1 MQLLSTWVVPSL
13 SSAWVVRTLRV
24 IQTLSSIFLKPT
36 STRFR
41 SDNSLLWIWPLRT
54 SSLLLVDRRQSV
66 SIVPTWRVP
75 SLAGP
80 RTPMS
85 SIILT
90 SRCNF
95 CAKKICTTEMS
106 TTLGFCRT
114 RLLKSGS
121 KSMQKTKSCSSRTS
135 PRLTSP
141 YQSSTAQICW
151 ASLTMI
157 APLWM
162 VDTRNQVTG
171 RTLPVGGTVIKLL
184 MSLKKTCVQL
194 VNITKNRWLCLTFR
208 SLNTTMTIM
217 AMMNITMITTT
228 TIMSQRRLKAV
239 TECEA
244 LLALIENSANKKSWQ
259 N

>member
-13 SSAWVVRTLRV
+13 FSAWVVRTLRV
-24 IQTLSSIFLKPT
+24 TQTWSSIFLKVT
-36 STRFR
+36 TTRFR
-41 SDNSLLWIWPLRT
+41 SHNSLLWIWPLRT
-54 SSLLLVDRRQSV
+54 TSLLLVDRRQSV
-66 SIVPTWRVP
+66 STVPTWRVP

-95 CAKKICTTEMS
+95 CAKKIFTTEMS

-114 RLLKSGS
+114 RLLKSGL
-121 KSMQKTKSCSSRTS
+121 KSMQRTKSCSSRTS

-141 YQSSTAQICW
+141 YQSSIALIWW

-171 RTLPVGGTVIKLL
+171 RTLPSGGTVIKLL
-184 MSLKKTCVQL
+184 MSPKKTCVQL
-194 VNITKNRWLCLTFR
+194 VKLTKNRWLNLTFT

-217 AMMNITMITTT
+217 TMTITMITTT
-228 TIMSQRRLKAV
+228 TIMSQRSWKAV

-244 LLALIENSANKKSWQ
+244 LLAHIEKSATKKSWQ